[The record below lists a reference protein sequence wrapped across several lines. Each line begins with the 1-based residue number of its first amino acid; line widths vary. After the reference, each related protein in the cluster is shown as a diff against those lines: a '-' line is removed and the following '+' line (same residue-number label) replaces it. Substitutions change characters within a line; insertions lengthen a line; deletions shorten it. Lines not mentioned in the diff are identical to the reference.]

1 MLSNCDDAQGAQ
13 QRQPLDCGNHQT
25 LFSFNASH
33 AHSRREYYLA
43 TLDELL
49 RGTIVSDDKPPPDHV
64 PPDHVPPDPGA
75 EPEISE
81 SNIEE
86 NIKSRSTWLR
96 LLFMVLF
103 VAIWSV
109 SRLIVLA
116 VLIIQF
122 FIVLLTGET
131 NTRLAALGQSLATY
145 SYQLVAYLTFV
156 TEQQPFPFDDWPT
169 GPPK

>member
-1 MLSNCDDAQGAQ
+1 MLSDCDDARGLQ
-13 QRQPLDCGNHQT
+13 QRQRLDWGNSQT
-25 LFSFNASH
+25 LFPSIASH
-33 AHSRREYYLA
+33 WYCRREYYLT
-43 TLDELL
+43 TLDDLL
-49 RGTIVSDDKPPPDHV
+49 RGNMVSDAKPPPDHV
-64 PPDHVPPDPGA
+64 PPDLGA

-81 SNIEE
+81 NNIEE

-109 SRLIVLA
+109 SRLVVLA
-116 VLIIQF
+116 VMIIQF
-122 FIVLLTGET
+122 FIVLFTGET
-131 NTRLAALGQSLATY
+131 NARLAALGQSLATY

-156 TEQQPFPFDDWPT
+156 TREQPFPFDDWPI